1 MRSAPNAV
9 ERAVAVV
16 MSLVVVTMASE
27 TGSSGHTQSSTT
39 QLPRFSSGTDVVRVY
54 ATVKDKTGHLVTDL
68 EPQDFE
74 IRDRGKVVPLA
85 VFSKE
90 VLPITA
96 AIIVDMT
103 GFVFSLQTF
112 ELLRDGLSGF
122 VEGLETHDRATIGWF
137 SKEQIMPGPAL
148 TSDREVLKRFV
159 MTDIRMEV
167 AHPQI
172 GNANVSFISVD
183 TIRRPLW
190 NAIGAAARSL
200 ATEPGRKVVVV
211 LANGSNTHLLPG
223 YPRLTDVKALIATD
237 EFMVYAV
244 HGFEPRLADLRMNRD
259 DLPGTL
265 EERQT
270 SLQEITDLTGG
281 GFIVAPFDAKRPAA
295 GPRVRGTGLSGAES
309 GYRHPLSLAF
319 RSQLAGIVDELRHQY
334 TLGFVPALR
343 DGKVGKIEVRMKRP
357 DLKVWAR
364 RTYLAPKE

>member
-1 MRSAPNAV
+1 MHGSRPALPTVVLTVTIGVAFHAAPIQRP
-9 ERAVAVV
+9 EF
-16 MSLVVVTMASE
+16 
-27 TGSSGHTQSSTT
+27 STT
-39 QLPRFSSGTDVVRVY
+39 TELVRVY
-54 ATVKDKTGHLVTDL
+54 ATVRDKTGHLVTDL
-68 EPQDFE
+68 ESTDFE
-74 IRDRGKVVPLA
+74 IRDRGKLMPLA

-96 AIIVDMT
+96 AVIVDMS
-103 GFVFSLQTF
+103 GFVFTLETF

-137 SKEQIMPGPAL
+137 SKEQIIQGPAL
-148 TSDREVLKRFV
+148 TSDRELLKRFV

-167 AHPQI
+167 AHPRI

-190 NAIGAAARSL
+190 NAIGAAAQSL
-200 ATEPGRKVVVV
+200 ASEPGRKVVLV

-223 YPRLTDVKALIATD
+223 YPRLKDLKALIAAD

-244 HGFEPRLADLRMNRD
+244 YGFEPRLADPRMSRD
-259 DLPGTL
+259 DLPGTS
-265 EERQT
+265 EERET

-295 GPRVRGTGLSGAES
+295 GPRVRGAGISGAET

-334 TLGFVPALR
+334 TLGFVPTRR
-343 DGKVGKIEVRMKRP
+343 DGKVARIDVRVGRP
-357 DLKVWAR
+357 DTKVWAR
-364 RTYLAPKE
+364 KTYQSPSQ